1 MSPPAHRQGE
11 HLKTLSLAAF
21 PSRAVFQES
30 PGLPSTGQGV
40 TLSEPTL
47 SVFHQQYV
55 CVCVCVLYMCVYMCM
70 CVYCVYICVYGCACV
85 HMCLCLCM
93 FVCVYVLC
101 MCVHV
106 CMYMCMCVF
115 VYVCVERVEI
125 QLLRV
130 WVDSLGFLLL
140 SVCQAL
146 LPYLSIVYMIPLW
159 LKEALSPPEAPSDLG
174 AFLFPY
180 PSWGQWGGGAL
191 SKSVHGCLPL
201 QTHLQPV
208 LLSPPASA
216 ETASGSA
223 ATRTVQV
230 GSVPPHPLPSSQWGG
245 AASLPNREGCVA
257 RQPLLTWTCRM
268 DATPVHSC
276 RASCAK
282 LLLSD
287 QPGEA
292 PSSETRGCN
301 WAKLSPCFPS
311 PVCSED
317 YSCVSCET
325 CKVMDD

>member
-1 MSPPAHRQGE
+1 MCVWVCVCAH
-11 HLKTLSLAAF
+11 
-21 PSRAVFQES
+21 VF
-30 PGLPSTGQGV
+30 V
-40 TLSEPTL
+40 
-47 SVFHQQYV
+47 SVHVCVCMYVCTCVRVYVYV
-55 CVCVCVLYMCVYMCM
+55 CVCMCVC
-70 CVYCVYICVYGCACV
+70 
-85 HMCLCLCM
+85 
-93 FVCVYVLC
+93 
-101 MCVHV
+101 
-106 CMYMCMCVF
+106 
-115 VYVCVERVEI
+115 VCVERVEI
-125 QLLRV
+125 QLLRA

-159 LKEALSPPEAPSDLG
+159 LKPLHLLKPPLIWVPFCSHTPPGGL
-174 AFLFPY
+174 
-180 PSWGQWGGGAL
+180 WGGGAL

-201 QTHLQPV
+201 QTHLQPL

-245 AASLPNREGCVA
+245 AASLPNREGGVA
-257 RQPLLTWTCRM
+257 RQPLLTWTRRL

-282 LLLSD
+282 LLSG

-317 YSCVSCET
+317 YGCVSCET